1 MSTLTSIKDGS
12 LGAHNHM
19 QAYTDGSLGGH
30 LFEGMQA
37 VAGPDFSHMAQI
49 SGINESAYKAGS
61 LGCGCGTSG
70 LRGLGEYFSSSLQGI
85 GDVLN
90 TTPKKVGAGLAA
102 LLVLYVA
109 GKKTKLI
116 KNSRRRRKSRRRK

>member
-30 LFEGMQA
+30 LFEGMQT
-37 VAGPDFSHMAQI
+37 V

-61 LGCGCGTSG
+61 LGCGCSPSVK
-70 LRGLGEYFSSSLQGI
+70 GLGEYFSSGVNGLGEML
-85 GDVLN
+85 D
-90 TTPKKVGAGLAA
+90 TTPKKVGAGIVAVIA
-102 LLVLYVA
+102 LYMA

-116 KNSRRRRKSRRRK
+116 KNKRRRGSRRRRR